1 MPLMMKTLVFWLFTS
16 IGLFPGAWLLCTGL
30 LVRIFPTKTSFP
42 GSDLCSIEISKRMF
56 LTVPRA
62 ALFFSDRNPIV
73 IALGFFG
80 LVAFVSALL
89 ILLHKSGNQ

>member
-1 MPLMMKTLVFWLFTS
+1 
-16 IGLFPGAWLLCTGL
+16 
-30 LVRIFPTKTSFP
+30 
-42 GSDLCSIEISKRMF
+42 MF